1 MTNKVYDVLKTIS
14 LIVTPLGVFVVS
26 LLGIWTTID
35 TTPIT
40 ATIAAIEVFL
50 GSLLT
55 ISSKGFWS
63 NSHGI

>member
-1 MTNKVYDVLKTIS
+1 MTNKAYDVLKAIS

-26 LLGIWTTID
+26 MLGIWTTID

-63 NSHGI
+63 NNHGI

>member
-1 MTNKVYDVLKTIS
+1 MSNNAYDVLKTIS
-14 LIVTPLGVFVVS
+14 LIVTPVGVFVVS
-26 LLGIWTTID
+26 MLGIWTTID

-55 ISSKGFWS
+55 ISSRGFWS
-63 NSHGI
+63 KNNGI

>member
-1 MTNKVYDVLKTIS
+1 MTNSVYDVLKTIS

-40 ATIAAIEVFL
+40 ATIAAIELFL

-63 NSHGI
+63 KNNGI